1 MKHTVTDVDRLLIDA
16 LREDGRTPN
25 KTLAKRLGI
34 AETTVASRI
43 RYLHDHNVMLVTLR
57 RDLYSKGYD
66 LQCFADVTVSGRP
79 VRAVAGDLARFDS
92 VSAVSLML
100 GTPEIIATF
109 NAIDRDDLLRVL
121 EQEIAMVEGVARI
134 ELHTAVDIRKYQ
146 VGYAPLGAADED

>member
-1 MKHTVTDVDRLLIDA
+1 LKHTVTDVDRLLIDA

-79 VRAVAGDLARFDS
+79 VRAVASDLARFDS